1 MSPKEFF
8 DKVVKMRAA
17 QKDYFKYRSSSYLTR
32 SKRLEKEIDDEIAR
46 VQKIE
51 QERLNPGLFPNL

>member
-17 QKDYFKYRSSSYLTR
+17 QKEYFKFRSTTSLNA
-32 SKRLEKEIDDEIAR
+32 SKKLEKEIDDEIAR

-51 QERLNPGLFPNL
+51 EARRNPQLF

>member
-17 QKDYFKYRSSSYLTR
+17 QKEYFKFRSTTSLNT

-51 QERLNPGLFPNL
+51 EERRSPRLF

>member
-17 QKDYFKYRSSSYLTR
+17 QKEYFKFRSTSNLNT
-32 SKRLEKEIDDEIAR
+32 SKRLEKEIDDEISR

-51 QERLNPGLFPNL
+51 EARRNPQLF

>member
-17 QKDYFKYRSSSYLTR
+17 QKEYFKFRSTTSLNA
-32 SKRLEKEIDDEIAR
+32 SKRLEKEIDDEISR

-51 QERLNPGLFPNL
+51 EARRNPQLF

>member
-17 QKDYFKYRSSSYLTR
+17 QKEYFKFRSTTSLNA

-51 QERLNPGLFPNL
+51 EARRNPQLF

>member
-17 QKDYFKYRSSSYLTR
+17 QKEYFKFRSTTSLNA
-32 SKRLEKEIDDEIAR
+32 SKRLEKEIDDEITR

-51 QERLNPGLFPNL
+51 EERRSPRLF

>member
-17 QKDYFKYRSSSYLTR
+17 QKEYFKFRSTTSLNA
-32 SKRLEKEIDDEIAR
+32 SKKLEKEIDDEISR

-51 QERLNPGLFPNL
+51 EARRNPQLF

>member
-17 QKDYFKYRSSSYLTR
+17 QKEYFKFRSTTSLNA

-51 QERLNPGLFPNL
+51 GERRSPRLF

>member
-17 QKDYFKYRSSSYLTR
+17 QKEYFKFRSTSNLNT

-51 QERLNPGLFPNL
+51 EARRNPQLF

>member
-17 QKDYFKYRSSSYLTR
+17 QKEYFKFRSTTSLNA
-32 SKRLEKEIDDEIAR
+32 SKGLEKEIDDEIAR

-51 QERLNPGLFPNL
+51 EARRNPQLF

>member
-17 QKDYFKYRSSSYLTR
+17 QKEYFKFRSTSNLNT
-32 SKRLEKEIDDEIAR
+32 SKRLDKEIDDEISR

-51 QERLNPGLFPNL
+51 EARRNPQLF

>member
-17 QKDYFKYRSSSYLTR
+17 QKEYFKFRSTTSLNA

-51 QERLNPGLFPNL
+51 EERRSLRLF

>member
-17 QKDYFKYRSSSYLTR
+17 QKEYFKFRSTSNLNT
-32 SKRLEKEIDDEIAR
+32 SKRLEKEIDAEIAR

-51 QERLNPGLFPNL
+51 YERRNPQLF